1 MNQLFEIIDIN
12 NSTIIVIGK
21 TYCGIDYYISE
32 LEIELDRRQ
41 FRGEIIFDL
50 LLANGLFNQ
59 NRFIQSYY
67 FGNKIINFEVL
78 NIKSI
83 KLEYKRYLNNYY
95 LKNLDILDNGILRTK
110 DIETLKRKLLSLDL
124 EF

>member
-50 LLANGLFNQ
+50 LLANGLYNQ

-67 FGNKIINFEVL
+67 YGNKINDFEVL

-83 KLEYKRYLNNYY
+83 KIEYK
-95 LKNLDILDNGILRTK
+95 TF
-110 DIETLKRKLLSLDL
+110 RKKGESN
-124 EF
+124 

>member
-83 KLEYKRYLNNYY
+83 KLEYKRYVNNYY
-95 LKNLDILDNGILRTK
+95 LKNLDILGNGILRTK

>member
-21 TYCGIDYYISE
+21 TYCGIDY
-32 LEIELDRRQ
+32 RRQ

-50 LLANGLFNQ
+50 LLANGLYNQ

-67 FGNKIINFEVL
+67 YGNKINDFEVL

-83 KLEYKRYLNNYY
+83 KIEYKRYVNNYY
-95 LKNLDILDNGILRTK
+95 LKNLNLLDTGILRTK

-124 EF
+124 DF

>member
-21 TYCGIDYYISE
+21 TYCSIDHYISE

-50 LLANGLFNQ
+50 LLANGLYNQ

-67 FGNKIINFEVL
+67 YGNKINDFEVL

-83 KLEYKRYLNNYY
+83 KIEYKRYVNNYY
-95 LKNLDILDNGILRTK
+95 RENINLLGNGILRSK
-110 DIETLKRKLLSLDL
+110 DIETLKQELLSSDLD
-124 EF
+124 F

>member
-21 TYCGIDYYISE
+21 TYCGIDCYIPE

-41 FRGEIIFDL
+41 FRGEIIFNL
-50 LLANGLFNQ
+50 LLANGLYNQ

-67 FGNKIINFEVL
+67 YGNKINDFEVL
-78 NIKSI
+78 NIRSI
-83 KLEYKRYLNNYY
+83 KIEYKRYVNNYY
-95 LKNLDILDNGILRTK
+95 RKNLNLLDNGILRTK
-110 DIETLKRKLLSLDL
+110 DIETLKQQLLSSDLD
-124 EF
+124 F

>member
-50 LLANGLFNQ
+50 LLANGLYNQ
-59 NRFIQSYY
+59 NRIIISRFRLLRLYEHIFQTMLILSFPRNP
-67 FGNKIINFEVL
+67 FGKHRG
-78 NIKSI
+78 K
-83 KLEYKRYLNNYY
+83 
-95 LKNLDILDNGILRTK
+95 
-110 DIETLKRKLLSLDL
+110 
-124 EF
+124 

>member
-12 NSTIIVIGK
+12 NSTIIVISK

-50 LLANGLFNQ
+50 LLANGLYNQ

-67 FGNKIINFEVL
+67 YGNKINDFEVL

-83 KLEYKRYLNNYY
+83 KIEYKRYVNNYY
-95 LKNLDILDNGILRTK
+95 LKNLNLLDNGILRTK

-124 EF
+124 DF

>member
-21 TYCGIDYYISE
+21 TYCGLDYYISE

-83 KLEYKRYLNNYY
+83 KLEYKRYINNYY
-95 LKNLDILDNGILRTK
+95 LKNLDILGNGILRTK
-110 DIETLKRKLLSLDL
+110 DIEILKRKLLSLDL

>member
-21 TYCGIDYYISE
+21 TYCSIDYYISE

-83 KLEYKRYLNNYY
+83 KLEYKRYVNNYY
-95 LKNLDILDNGILRTK
+95 LKNLDILGNGILRTK

>member
-83 KLEYKRYLNNYY
+83 KLEYKRYVNNYY
-95 LKNLDILDNGILRTK
+95 LKNLDILGNGILRTK
-110 DIETLKRKLLSLDL
+110 DIEILKRKLLSLDL

>member
-83 KLEYKRYLNNYY
+83 KLEYKRYVNNYY